1 MVINTNRVTLSLSS
15 KKHLKVIALLEISDS
30 QRRKYVKNLDRLIG
44 NLCSMYL
51 AVLGAIGHF
60 YVMQVALT
68 HTRSKKIPAANL
80 SARFHQDIKLWRN
93 LCSDMTDLPT
103 YLADLVHW
111 TSSEFSHANTLGL
124 GSGGGM
130 YRPQQR
136 HQEIHLAHQVTSQHH
151 PGAGQLY

>member
-1 MVINTNRVTLSLSS
+1 MINTNRVTLSLSS

-68 HTRSKKIPAANL
+68 HARSAKRAEANL
-80 SARFHQDIKLWRN
+80 STRFHQDIKFWRN
-93 LCSDMTDLPT
+93 LCVEMTYRPT
-103 YLADLVHW
+103 YLAELVHRPA
-111 TSSEFSHANTLGL
+111 SDLGYTGAL
-124 GSGGGM
+124 V
-130 YRPQQR
+130 Q
-136 HQEIHLAHQVTSQHH
+136 
-151 PGAGQLY
+151 GAGGVWKDPNEDGKNYTWRVK